1 MIRQFVAI
9 ALALAVCVPL
19 AARDKKKGGK
29 EKATTFVLANRSDS
43 LAFCLGYA
51 NGGMVL
57 KQRLAA
63 DFDLDSTHYDAFVK
77 GLAKGAECYDM
88 DDVAEALGFYH
99 GLLVRKERME
109 EVMRPMLEADSTLAI
124 NRPLFLEVLE
134 ASFLADS
141 LQMSQQEVGDYMSS
155 LQKELQAKAMEKH
168 KADNAAFL
176 ADNAKRDSVVTTESG
191 LQYKV
196 LVAGKGKV
204 ATADSKVKV
213 NYRGTTIDGV
223 EFDSSY
229 KRGVP
234 AEFTPGQVIKGW
246 TEALMMM
253 PEGSKWM
260 LYIPS
265 DLAYGERGAGP
276 IKPYSTLIFELE
288 VLEVED

>member
-124 NRPLFLEVLE
+124 NRPLFLDVLE
-134 ASFLADS
+134 ASFLNDS
-141 LQMSQQEVGDYMSS
+141 LQMSQAQVGDYMTS
-155 LQKELQAKAMEKH
+155 LQKELQTKALEKQ

-176 ADNAKRDSVVTTESG
+176 ADNAKRDSVVTTDSG

-204 ATADSKVKV
+204 ASMNSKVKV

-246 TEALMMM
+246 T
-253 PEGSKWM
+253 SKWM
-260 LYIPS
+260 LYIPY

>member
-19 AARDKKKGGK
+19 AARDKKKSGK

-124 NRPLFLEVLE
+124 NRPLFLDVLE
-134 ASFLADS
+134 ASFLNDS
-141 LQMSQQEVGDYMSS
+141 LQMSQAQVGDYMTS
-155 LQKELQAKAMEKH
+155 LQKELQTKALEKQ

-176 ADNAKRDSVVTTESG
+176 ADNAKRDSVVTTDSG

-204 ATADSKVKV
+204 ASMNSKVKV

-253 PEGSKWM
+253 PAGSKWM
-260 LYIPS
+260 LYIPY

>member
-1 MIRQFVAI
+1 
-9 ALALAVCVPL
+9 
-19 AARDKKKGGK
+19 
-29 EKATTFVLANRSDS
+29 
-43 LAFCLGYA
+43 
-51 NGGMVL
+51 MVL

-124 NRPLFLEVLE
+124 NRPLFLDVLE
-134 ASFLADS
+134 ASFLNDS
-141 LQMSQQEVGDYMSS
+141 LQMSQAQVGDYMTS
-155 LQKELQAKAMEKH
+155 LQKELQTKALEKQ

-176 ADNAKRDSVVTTESG
+176 ADNAKRDSVVTTDSG

-204 ATADSKVKV
+204 ASMNSKVKV

-253 PEGSKWM
+253 PAGSKWM
-260 LYIPS
+260 LYIPY